1 MCIRLDIVQ
10 LNMMDKHTLE
20 NWAKVRAALEAA
32 GKTDCFIYKQAVS
45 VTAGKGLLEKEPSW
59 VDANALAKELI
70 DEKDG

>member
-1 MCIRLDIVQ
+1 
-10 LNMMDKHTLE
+10 
-20 NWAKVRAALEAA
+20 VRSALEAA